1 MDNYENNDV
10 LSQLIKTL
18 KDQNTR
24 LEKVQNSVSDL
35 SERYNY
41 TNHNL
46 TNPHLK
52 TIHQTQVNA
61 TTTTNRDVHQ
71 ITPQYAGTVE
81 DNLEKFEKVVN
92 VTSKIWDAA
101 SLSIDKL
108 QKQFDRLSGSLEN
121 TTESIGEK
129 KTSKSRLKFDESGS
143 LLEKKGF
150 RAAIRRGIIDVNGQS
165 KQKGVKESLGRLL
178 GKTLSFVGDVP
189 MSHRKAYAREFL
201 HPELEYK
208 RAISGTEKERSAIL
222 PHETEIIEDTRRKI
236 KKGKIDTKHLT
247 EDEYLDNLKKKMVAK
262 ANLKAV
268 RAKDVKYRPD
278 LQKQWEIDSGDLE
291 EYNSKKIIERAK
303 KKDLK
308 LSKSEKQEHI
318 APLKKELKEGR
329 HNTFGISHADYIA
342 QEEKLVALR
351 NNLKAL
357 EHNLPELGN
366 EKGGLKEEYK
376 VQINEIIKQRETEKR
391 NYYGNNKEISV
402 AEKKPK
408 INANI
413 HSVRDKLRTKKDGQI
428 TSRNSI
434 GANMKPFMAPKELSI
449 NELTAGKSSIKE
461 LGVTTI
467 NVEKLNLP
475 QLIQGDGVQPTVG
488 QSAASDLTPQID
500 LDMNRE
506 RARTTS
512 KSGRFGGFFNKA
524 KQFGKSALNFAGDR
538 VPTLIGAG
546 VADYGLGMLGVG
558 KDSSGKDLVPDTFQD
573 DINWNRM
580 GTGQKIMSS
589 IPRGIESLGNLIGL
603 GNISTQAKAER
614 IKNET
619 QMMNPQFASENT
631 SAKLNGVQPGT
642 GDAGVRALQDN
653 GSDHMLLAQKKSV
666 NMTGMDKISP
676 IPDGKY
682 NELSAVRRENE
693 NLIEKE
699 KQAINNKKP
708 ESIAI
713 NTQNNISGSRPQT
726 INTSSARPSF
736 NAYERFVN
744 RTFNVL

>member
-24 LEKVQNSVSDL
+24 LEQVQSSVTDL
-35 SERYNY
+35 GERYNY
-41 TNHNL
+41 ANNL

-61 TTTTNRDVHQ
+61 TNTTTNRDAYQ
-71 ITPQYAGTVE
+71 ITPHYSGTVE
-81 DNLEKFEKVVN
+81 DNLEKFEKIVK

-108 QKQFDRLSGSLEN
+108 HKQFDKLSTSVES
-121 TTESIGEK
+121 TADSIGQK
-129 KTSKSRLKFDESGS
+129 KSSRSRLKFDESGS

-150 RAAIRRGIIDVNGQS
+150 RAAIRRGIVDINGQS
-165 KQKGVKESLGRLL
+165 KQKGVKESIGRLF
-178 GKTLSFVGDVP
+178 GQTLSFAGGVP

-208 RAISGTEKERSAIL
+208 RAISGTEKERSSIL
-222 PHETEIIEDTRRKI
+222 PHETEILEDTRRNI
-236 KKGKIDTKHLT
+236 RKGKIDTKHLT
-247 EDEYLDNLKKKMVAK
+247 EDEYLDNMKKKIVAK

-303 KKDLK
+303 KKDLT

-318 APLKKELKEGR
+318 APLKKDLIEGR

-366 EKGGLKEEYK
+366 EKGGVKDDYK
-376 VQINEIIKQRETEKR
+376 AQIQEILKQRDTEKR
-391 NYYGNNKEISV
+391 NYYGDKKEISV
-402 AEKKPK
+402 ADRLPK
-408 INANI
+408 LKTDI
-413 HSVRDKLRTKKDGQI
+413 HNVRDKLLLTKKDAPTTQSSLGSTMKSFI
-428 TSRNSI
+428 T
-434 GANMKPFMAPKELSI
+434 PKEMSI
-449 NELTAGKSSIKE
+449 NELKISKLSIDE
-461 LGVTTI
+461 MGATTFT
-467 NVEKLNLP
+467 VETLNLP
-475 QLIQGDGVQPTVG
+475 KLIQDDNTG
-488 QSAASDLTPQID
+488 QTPNLTPEID
-500 LDMNRE
+500 IDTNRD

-512 KSGRFGGFFNKA
+512 KTGRLGRMANKVT
-524 KQFGKSALNFAGDR
+524 QFGKAALNVAVDR
-538 VPTLIGAG
+538 APVLIGAN

-558 KDSSGKDLVPDTFQD
+558 KDSYGKDLVPDTFQD
-573 DINWNRM
+573 DINWNKM

-603 GNISTQAKAER
+603 GNISSQAKAER

-619 QMMNPQFASENT
+619 QMMNPTQENKPI
-631 SAKLNGVQPGT
+631 KLNGEQ
-642 GDAGVRALQDN
+642 GVRSLQ
-653 GSDHMLLAQKKSV
+653 GSEKDIGRKLQGSENLAP
-666 NMTGMDKISP
+666 T
-676 IPDGKY
+676 PDGKY
-682 NELSAVRRENE
+682 SELSAVRRENE
-693 NLIEKE
+693 TLIEKE
-699 KQAINNKKP
+699 KGVINNNRTAP
-708 ESIAI
+708 VVI
-713 NTQNNISGSRPQT
+713 NTQNNVGGSRPQP
-726 INTSSARPSF
+726 INNTSARPSF